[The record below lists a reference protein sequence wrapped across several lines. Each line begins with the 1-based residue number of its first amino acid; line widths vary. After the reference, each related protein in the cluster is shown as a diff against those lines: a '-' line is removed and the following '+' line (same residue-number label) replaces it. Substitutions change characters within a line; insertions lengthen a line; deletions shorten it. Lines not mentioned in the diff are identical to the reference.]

1 MGGLRKQDVTHAE
14 EDNKRKGI
22 TAEEVQCREK
32 AAVREKR
39 KGITAEAVQHY
50 MY

>member
-1 MGGLRKQDVTHAE
+1 MYAARE
-14 EDNKRKGI
+14 KRKGI

-32 AAVREKR
+32 AAVREKWN
-39 KGITAEAVQHY
+39 GITAEAVHNF